1 MLIIGFDGIGIEQL
15 IEKYPEYVIK
25 LDFNVTEITN
35 DGLISYIERIKEC
48 QNKYDIVFIPYVNE
62 VVLCLDT
69 LAISIVV
76 VYPTEMDKERI
87 TDLGKYNLF
96 KTLALKHES
105 LVLKIGETL
114 EQSLVNKFSWIKI
127 NDEEENQ
134 VENKKES
141 QEANKEANSEI
152 SQENKEENQLVEKEC
167 VDDKPV
173 VNKNKL
179 TLKELVENDLEIT
192 EADVRELKSETNRFK
207 VAMLLQAKSRLS
219 MVLKL
224 CDVLDKL
231 YAELV
236 DRIDLSLKTT
246 DTPSLMFTADYVSKA
261 LSDTNQFIMSLI
273 TNEKIQ
279 NFFIID
285 NSNVINITENRVDID
300 KREKIR
306 KAAEIVIENV
316 DYFSEGQYD
325 KLVNPNAVE
334 VEKGVDTDANLSA
347 KSVSSE

>member
-25 LDFNVTEITN
+25 LDFNATEITN

-127 NDEEENQ
+127 NDKEENQ

-141 QEANKEANSEI
+141 QEANSEI

-261 LSDTNQFIMSLI
+261 LSDTNQFIM
-273 TNEKIQ
+273 
-279 NFFIID
+279 F
-285 NSNVINITENRVDID
+285 
-300 KREKIR
+300 
-306 KAAEIVIENV
+306 
-316 DYFSEGQYD
+316 
-325 KLVNPNAVE
+325 
-334 VEKGVDTDANLSA
+334 
-347 KSVSSE
+347 

>member
-15 IEKYPEYVIK
+15 VEKYPDYVVK
-25 LDFNVTEITN
+25 LDFNPEEITN
-35 DGLISYIERIKEC
+35 DGLISFIELIKEC
-48 QNKYDIVFIPYVNE
+48 QNRYDVVFIPYVNE

-69 LAISIVV
+69 LAISIIVI
-76 VYPTEMDKERI
+76 YPTEMDKERI

-96 KTLALKHES
+96 KALALKHNS
-105 LVLKIGETL
+105 LVLKVGETI
-114 EQSLVNKFSWIKI
+114 EQSMVGQFDWIKL
-127 NDEEENQ
+127 NVEKEENQ
-134 VENKKES
+134 ENKEESKE
-141 QEANKEANSEI
+141 ENKEV
-152 SQENKEENQLVEKEC
+152 KEENQLVEKEINEL
-167 VDDKPV
+167 PV
-173 VNKNKL
+173 VNKKKL

-246 DTPSLMFTADYVSKA
+246 DTPSLMYTADYVSKA
-261 LSDTNQFIMSLI
+261 LADTNQFIMSLI

-325 KLVNPNAVE
+325 KLVNPNVVE
-334 VEKGVDTDANLSA
+334 VEGEKEDANLSTQPISN
-347 KSVSSE
+347 K

>member
-1 MLIIGFDGIGIEQL
+1 MLIIGFDNIGIEQFV
-15 IEKYPEYVIK
+15 EKYSDYVIK
-25 LDFNVTEITN
+25 LDFNSNEITN
-35 DGLISYIERIKEC
+35 DGLISYIEQIKEC
-48 QNKYDIVFIPYVNE
+48 QNKYDIVFIPYINE

-69 LAISIVV
+69 LAISIIV
-76 VYPTEMDKERI
+76 VYPTEMDKGRI
-87 TDLGKYNLF
+87 DDLGKYNLF
-96 KTLALKHES
+96 KALALKHES
-105 LVLKIGETL
+105 IVLKVDETI
-114 EQSLVNKFSWIKI
+114 EQSMVGKFNWIHI
-127 NDEEENQ
+127 NNEIKENQEVKEENQ
-134 VENKKES
+134 KENKEES
-141 QEANKEANSEI
+141 QEEV
-152 SQENKEENQLVEKEC
+152 KEENQLVEQEN
-167 VDDKPV
+167 VEDLPA
-173 VNKNKL
+173 VNKKKL

-236 DRIDLSLKTT
+236 DRIDLSLKST

-261 LSDTNQFIMSLI
+261 LADTNQFIMSLI

-325 KLVNPNAVE
+325 KLVNPNTIE
-334 VEKGVDTDANLSA
+334 VEKGVEVDASSPT
-347 KSVSSE
+347 KSVPSK

>member
-1 MLIIGFDGIGIEQL
+1 MSEEKNLTIYDVITKKKETSRRVDTKLIMKAFNFANEKHKNQKRVSGEPYIIHPINVAYILAEIG
-15 IEKYPEYVIK
+15 
-25 LDFNVTEITN
+25 LDDSTICAALLHDIVEDTDTTHEDLVQNFGTEIADMVQGVTKLGN
-35 DGLISYIERIKEC
+35 IQFATIE
-48 QNKYDIVFIPYVNE
+48 
-62 VVLCLDT
+62 
-69 LAISIVV
+69 
-76 VYPTEMDKERI
+76 
-87 TDLGKYNLF
+87 
-96 KTLALKHES
+96 
-105 LVLKIGETL
+105 ET
-114 EQSLVNKFSWIKI
+114 
-127 NDEEENQ
+127 Q

-141 QEANKEANSEI
+141 QEANSEI

>member
-1 MLIIGFDGIGIEQL
+1 MLIIGFDNIGIEQFV
-15 IEKYPEYVIK
+15 EKYSDYVIK
-25 LDFNVTEITN
+25 LDFNSNEITN
-35 DGLISYIERIKEC
+35 DELISYIEQIKEC
-48 QNKYDIVFIPYVNE
+48 QNKYDIVFIPYINE

-69 LAISIVV
+69 LAISIIV
-76 VYPTEMDKERI
+76 VYPTEMDKGRI
-87 TDLGKYNLF
+87 NDLGKYNLF
-96 KTLALKHES
+96 KALALKHES
-105 LVLKIGETL
+105 IVLKVDETI
-114 EQSLVNKFSWIKI
+114 EQSMVGKFNWIHI
-127 NDEEENQ
+127 NNEIKENQ
-134 VENKKES
+134 EV
-141 QEANKEANSEI
+141 
-152 SQENKEENQLVEKEC
+152 KEENQLVEQEN
-167 VDDKPV
+167 VEDLPA
-173 VNKNKL
+173 VNKKKL

-236 DRIDLSLKTT
+236 DRIDLSLKST

-261 LSDTNQFIMSLI
+261 LADTNQFIMSLI

-325 KLVNPNAVE
+325 KLVNPNTIE
-334 VEKGVDTDANLSA
+334 VEKGVEVDASSPT
-347 KSVSSE
+347 KSVPSK